1 MVIDTI
7 IFMLF
12 VAIAAVV
19 GIILWKGA
27 EAKPYDPNAVDL
39 SRDFDPKHDHF
50 SEDHA
55 KKLRRL
61 ANEERSSRLAQTPGA
76 ETFTDS
82 AWDSHLRPAEHP
94 DGKIVRSETDRRSY
108 SDRRMFED
116 RRQPQ

>member
-1 MVIDTI
+1 MVIDSI

-55 KKLRRL
+55 MKLRRL
-61 ANEERSSRLAQTPGA
+61 ANEDRESRAR
-76 ETFTDS
+76 ENSVEYKFTDS
-82 AWDSHLRPAEHP
+82 GRDPPSGFARKS
-94 DGKIVRSETDRRSY
+94 G
-108 SDRRMFED
+108 
-116 RRQPQ
+116 Q